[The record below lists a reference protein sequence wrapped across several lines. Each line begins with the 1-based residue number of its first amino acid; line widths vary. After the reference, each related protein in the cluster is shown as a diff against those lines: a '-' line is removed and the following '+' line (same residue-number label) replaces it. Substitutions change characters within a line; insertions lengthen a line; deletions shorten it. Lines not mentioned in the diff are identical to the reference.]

1 MDSDKY
7 PIHKYIYEWLLD
19 HESIIVPDLGQFVA
33 EFKGASIHPSIHS
46 VSPPNKTIVF
56 NSEPKHDDGALT
68 GFISQKENLS
78 ETEASDYIKQ
88 FVTELKIALASDQKY
103 ELPAFGTFV
112 KNPEGEIEFTADE
125 AINFEGDS
133 FGLPKLFYKP
143 VEKKED
149 VSFFDQIDTS
159 DSTEDESTVEK
170 ASEVNSA
177 IEEKVES
184 TGYTTGL
191 STTSLD
197 DDDDDDEFDDEFDDD
212 DEPKRRK
219 WVVPVVAILLIGIV
233 LTAGVIYLPKLFSGG
248 KAKTSKKEDST
259 QTVAGNNK
267 GDTNTTTSTEVS
279 LADSGKT
286 AKTSSADEQH
296 KTDKDPKTSSSKS
309 DKPEVAAKT
318 TTNTTKP
325 SDNNQTQSSRT
336 TTPTY
341 TPPVVANA
349 TGSIVNSFPFRPQ
362 APGSAA
368 LVTSPTSRYYIIVGS
383 FDQQA
388 NANSLYNNL
397 KARGF
402 NAKIIPPNGED
413 VKHRVASGSYATKA
427 EASRGLYQL
436 KGRFGNQ
443 AWIKR
448 F

>member
-46 VSPPNKTIVF
+46 VSPPNKTIAF
-56 NSEPKHDDGALT
+56 NSEPKHDDGALA
-68 GFISQKENLS
+68 GFISQKESLS
-78 ETEASDYIKQ
+78 EKEASDYIKQ
-88 FVTELKIALASDQKY
+88 FVTELKVALASDRKY
-103 ELPAFGTFV
+103 ELPAFGVFV
-112 KNPEGEIEFTADE
+112 KKPEGEIEFTADE

-149 VSFFDQIDTS
+149 TSFFDQIDAS
-159 DSTEDESTVEK
+159 SALEDEHTVEK
-170 ASEVNSA
+170 ASELSSS
-177 IEEKVES
+177 IEKKVED
-184 TGYTTGL
+184 TGYKAGL
-191 STTSLD
+191 STTSVD
-197 DDDDDDEFDDEFDDD
+197 DDDDFDDDFDDD

-219 WVVPVVAILLIGIV
+219 WVVPVVVILLVGIV

-248 KAKTSKKEDST
+248 KAKTSNKENST

-267 GDTNTTTSTEVS
+267 EDANTTTSTEVS

-286 AKTSSADEQH
+286 SKASSTDEQR
-296 KTDKDPKTSSSKS
+296 KTDKDPKVSSAKS
-309 DKPEVAAKT
+309 DKSEVAAKT
-318 TTNTTKP
+318 TASTTKP
-325 SDNNQTQSSRT
+325 SDDNQTQSSRT
-336 TTPTY
+336 TKSTD

-349 TGSIVNSFPFRPQ
+349 TSSIVNSFPFRPQ
-362 APGSAA
+362 TPGSAA
-368 LVTSPTSRYYIIVGS
+368 LVTNPTSRYYIIVGS
-383 FDQQA
+383 FDQRA

-402 NAKIIPPNGED
+402 NAKIIPPNGGD
-413 VKHRVASGSYATKA
+413 VKYRVASGSYATKN